1 MSLNQ
6 KLTIMFFA
14 FWLSFFIE
22 SLTLKFLLVL
32 VFALYFHQH
41 VPFLYFTF
49 VALLLVAVLFIHSQ
63 TSFKD
68 PFCGKVVD
76 QSEQHVTLKNKH
88 GQVSFFMDHDVNY
101 FDKVCVSGQ
110 LKPYQYRSNF
120 FTNPIDL
127 WAKNKKHLGTLHRV
141 KIVSH
146 QRQNS
151 IKGRLHRK
159 LQDPSYHLVH
169 DLIFKKLKVHAFPL
183 LMIIFSLGLQ
193 YSAALQ
199 TLNTL
204 FSRLMYAHSS
214 FFVSLG
220 LWLLFGL
227 VWGFDFIWLRVALL
241 FVFNFLFKDN
251 IKARC
256 VSYFILLSVYPNMA
270 TSTGFIF
277 LVCLHFLIP
286 KRTSV
291 LRFVA
296 LSSLQH
302 VFFYTSSLVGVVLF
316 PVLVKLSGA
325 LFLISWVV
333 ALFPFLLNPY
343 NGLLHVIINLFSTNT
358 LSLVGYYPFIM
369 VMVILLLM
377 NNELLKGPKFALCLW
392 GMCVYFAYYPL
403 HDLVLYLNV
412 GQADATL
419 IKLAQGQGSMMFDVG
434 RAQNVPLI
442 LNTLKALGI
451 QHLDG
456 IVISHDDSDHSG
468 GLEDLTISMPKT
480 IIHTE
485 KKDIVFKRLYFQA
498 FNQDYIG
505 IDNNDDSVIGLVHL
519 GRLKF
524 LFMGDAGIM
533 AEQHLIKSYPHLQ
546 VDVLKLGHH
555 GSKTST
561 SSTFLASLQPTFGI
575 ISADRQVY
583 GHPAPEVLR
592 NLAQYQVTVLDTQVH
607 GDLAFIRLFNQYF
620 VITSAGYF
628 GIIR

>member
-1 MSLNQ
+1 
-6 KLTIMFFA
+6 
-14 FWLSFFIE
+14 
-22 SLTLKFLLVL
+22 
-32 VFALYFHQH
+32 
-41 VPFLYFTF
+41 
-49 VALLLVAVLFIHSQ
+49 
-63 TSFKD
+63 
-68 PFCGKVVD
+68 
-76 QSEQHVTLKNKH
+76 
-88 GQVSFFMDHDVNY
+88 
-101 FDKVCVSGQ
+101 
-110 LKPYQYRSNF
+110 
-120 FTNPIDL
+120 
-127 WAKNKKHLGTLHRV
+127 
-141 KIVSH
+141 
-146 QRQNS
+146 
-151 IKGRLHRK
+151 
-159 LQDPSYHLVH
+159 
-169 DLIFKKLKVHAFPL
+169 
-183 LMIIFSLGLQ
+183 
-193 YSAALQ
+193 
-199 TLNTL
+199 
-204 FSRLMYAHSS
+204 
-214 FFVSLG
+214 
-220 LWLLFGL
+220 
-227 VWGFDFIWLRVALL
+227 
-241 FVFNFLFKDN
+241 
-251 IKARC
+251 
-256 VSYFILLSVYPNMA
+256 
-270 TSTGFIF
+270 
-277 LVCLHFLIP
+277 
-286 KRTSV
+286 
-291 LRFVA
+291 
-296 LSSLQH
+296 
-302 VFFYTSSLVGVVLF
+302 
-316 PVLVKLSGA
+316 
-325 LFLISWVV
+325 
-333 ALFPFLLNPY
+333 
-343 NGLLHVIINLFSTNT
+343 
-358 LSLVGYYPFIM
+358 
-369 VMVILLLM
+369 
-377 NNELLKGPKFALCLW
+377 W